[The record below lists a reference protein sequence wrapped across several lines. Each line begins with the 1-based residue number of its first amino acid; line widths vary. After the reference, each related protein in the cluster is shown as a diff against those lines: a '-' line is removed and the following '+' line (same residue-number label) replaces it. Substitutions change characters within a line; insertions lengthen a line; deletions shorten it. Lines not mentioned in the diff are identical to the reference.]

1 MTRRPVDKRDAAEA
15 AFRAAT
21 RKSPTAP
28 LATARPAIPNAREQV
43 TLRIDSVVLEHFQ
56 SGGPGWQDRI
66 NDALRAAAGLAFDAD
81 NEGLPVEKLNA
92 QNDG

>member
-1 MTRRPVDKRDAAEA
+1 MTRRPVDQRAAAEA

-21 RKSPTAP
+21 RPAAAAPPKSAAVPK
-28 LATARPAIPNAREQV
+28 AREQV
-43 TLRIDSVVLEHFQ
+43 TLRIDSAALEWFQ

-66 NDALRAAAGLAFDAD
+66 NDVLRAAAGLDSGAD
-81 NEGLPVEKLNA
+81 NEGLPVERLNA